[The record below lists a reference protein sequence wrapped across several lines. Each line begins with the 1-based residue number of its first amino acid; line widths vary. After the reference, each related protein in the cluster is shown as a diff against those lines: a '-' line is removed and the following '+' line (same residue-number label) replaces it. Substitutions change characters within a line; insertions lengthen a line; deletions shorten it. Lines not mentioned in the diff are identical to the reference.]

1 MSTDPKE
8 LEARV
13 AQLERRFVEL
23 QKRGYGKRSIRKRS
37 DRLIFGLPLYHIA
50 CGPDP
55 ERGELMGHARG
66 IFALGDEALGVFA
79 LGGIARGLFAFGGL
93 AFGGVTF
100 GGCSV
105 GLLLAI
111 GGAAIGGIAVGGAA
125 VGGIAIGG
133 AAVGYLAVGGG
144 AFGKYV
150 ISAAHRSPEAIEFFR
165 GVGEALRSLV
175 N

>member
-1 MSTDPKE
+1 MSSDAKE
-8 LEARV
+8 LEDRV
-13 AQLERRFVEL
+13 AELERRLAEL
-23 QKRGYGKRSIRKRS
+23 QSRGYRKPTIRKRS
-37 DRLIFGLPLYHIA
+37 DRRIFGLPLYHIA

-55 ERGELMGHARG
+55 ERGELIGHARG

-111 GGAAIGGIAVGGAA
+111 
-125 VGGIAIGG
+125 
-133 AAVGYLAVGGG
+133 
-144 AFGKYV
+144 
-150 ISAAHRSPEAIEFFR
+150 
-165 GVGEALRSLV
+165 